1 MIIEIFICFF
11 KSVLFVF
18 KFIKLKTW
26 RSCRVEAKFTWGV
39 YGNMSWGKIVNETH
53 ELVFPGY
60 RCAAPLPS
68 TYASRIIYFCNQIYF
83 KRSTSPINVDR
94 MWWKDWWWLRLA
106 SGRCYHKES
115 IPSLWVLH
123 ILKEILAAYEA
134 KSVTN
139 ESVWPLKFF
148 FSLMSSLDIAL
159 TLVRGPGSKD
169 KISISGRAVF
179 ISGRAVS
186 FSGRAVSISG
196 RAVSISGRSEK
207 NNKSGAERGA
217 KGDSRPGPGT
227 KVNAMSKSEKK
238 L

>member
-1 MIIEIFICFF
+1 M
-11 KSVLFVF
+11 
-18 KFIKLKTW
+18 
-26 RSCRVEAKFTWGV
+26 
-39 YGNMSWGKIVNETH
+39 
-53 ELVFPGY
+53 
-60 RCAAPLPS
+60 
-68 TYASRIIYFCNQIYF
+68 
-83 KRSTSPINVDR
+83 
-94 MWWKDWWWLRLA
+94 
-106 SGRCYHKES
+106 
-115 IPSLWVLH
+115 LH

-148 FSLMSSLDIAL
+148 CSLMSSLDIAL

-169 KISISGRAVF
+169 KISISGRVVF